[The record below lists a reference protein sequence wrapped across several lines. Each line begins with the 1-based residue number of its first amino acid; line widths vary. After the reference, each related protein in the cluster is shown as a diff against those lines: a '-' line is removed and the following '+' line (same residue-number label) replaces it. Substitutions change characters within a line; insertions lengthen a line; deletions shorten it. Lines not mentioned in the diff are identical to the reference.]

1 METSHTPFERGLAV
15 LQAFSGTSSSMSA
28 TELSAK
34 TGIPYS
40 AVYRCLHTLIKLGFV
55 SRQEKG
61 CFSLTEKVLALSKA
75 YRKPLYVIRAN
86 IVENKSWT
94 LF

>member
-1 METSHTPFERGLAV
+1 METSLTPFERGLAV
-15 LQAFSGTSSSMSA
+15 LQAFSETSPSMSA

-55 SRQEKG
+55 RRQEKG
-61 CFSLTEKVLALSKA
+61 CFTLTEKVLALSQA
-75 YRKPLYVIRAN
+75 YRKPLYGPAVIY
-86 IVENKSWT
+86 
-94 LF
+94 

>member
-1 METSHTPFERGLAV
+1 MNSFHTPFERGLAV
-15 LQAFSGTSSSMSA
+15 LQAFSDTSPSMSA

-55 SRQEKG
+55 CRQDKG
-61 CFSLTEKVLALSKA
+61 CFTLTKKVLALSRA
-75 YRKPLYVIRAN
+75 YRKPLYGPAVIY
-86 IVENKSWT
+86 
-94 LF
+94 

>member
-1 METSHTPFERGLAV
+1 METFHTPFERGLAV
-15 LQAFSGTSSSMSA
+15 LQAFSEASPSMSA

-61 CFSLTEKVLALSKA
+61 CFTLTEKVLTLSKA
-75 YRKPLYVIRAN
+75 YCKPLYGPAVIY
-86 IVENKSWT
+86 
-94 LF
+94 